1 MKVYAL
7 KVRPINIYFPIV
19 AWLIMIFQGMN
30 PFSKKAYSHNAIL
43 FTDRYG
49 VDRVIDSTVGDRVAV
64 SMDRDFFK
72 KYKLIEMVE
81 MPAPI
86 TMHLFNAWTRKI
98 VGRKY
103 DQLQIVGL
111 ALKVLG
117 FISFNKLGGNYK
129 RMTCNEV
136 PLDYLRTFKGMEF
149 GDSDNYDL
157 NMTWDV
163 VVAVNKEMK

>member
-7 KVRPINIYFPIV
+7 KVRPIYHSFPIV
-19 AWLIMIFQGMN
+19 AWLIMIFQGMS
-30 PFSKKAYSHNAIL
+30 PFSKKSYSHNAIL

-49 VDRVIDSTVGDRVAV
+49 VDRVIDSTVKGSVAI
-64 SMDRDFFK
+64 SNGYAFFK
-72 KYKLIEMVE
+72 RYKLIEMVE

-86 TMHLFNAWTRKI
+86 TKHLLDVWTKKI

-103 DQLQIVGL
+103 DQLQIFGL
-111 ALKVLG
+111 TLKILG
-117 FISFNKLGGNYK
+117 LISFNNFGGNYK

-136 PLDYLRTFKGMEF
+136 VLSYLKTFKGLEF

-157 NMTWDV
+157 NMTWDIV
-163 VVAVNKEMK
+163 VSVNEDMK